1 MKNLF
6 FLNLIIV
13 CVFCLTSCH
22 GQSVG
27 NDQAGTKPQIKKIIG
42 GGCDGCEI
50 MYIGIPKNINATDT
64 SSGWREDG
72 QKLVITGTVY
82 KQDGRTPAPGVII
95 YYWQTDNKGYY
106 SPSPEMDPLAK
117 RHGHIRGWIKTDNL
131 GKYAL
136 YTIRPSPYPDRD
148 IPAHIHPSI
157 KEPGLNEYY
166 IDEFVFD
173 DDKLLTPD
181 KRKKLENRGGSGV
194 LRVIENQD
202 LQIAEHDIILGLNI
216 PDYLEKA
223 NPLKQSGL
231 HIGED
236 SPSFTPFHAWGP
248 DKGSKACPVCKYG
261 RYYGIIYFVGNNPN
275 WQEIETWL
283 QFLEQ
288 ESVRMGKDLK
298 VYFVYGNNKDYD
310 KTLRIKELE
319 SLGKKMN
326 LKNIAITFVSS
337 LNDKES
343 EVNLNKINP
352 DLENTF
358 IVYKNRTIIDK
369 FIDLKPSEEN
379 FKLIFEKVK
388 TSGLNAK
395 RAER

>member
-173 DDKLLTPD
+173 DDKLLTSD

-216 PDYLEKA
+216 PDYPEKA

-288 ESVRMGKDLK
+288 ESMQMGKDLK
-298 VYFVYGNNKDYD
+298 VYFVYGNDQNYD
-310 KTLRIKELE
+310 KAFRVKELE
-319 SLGKKMN
+319 NLGKKMN
-326 LKNIAITFVSS
+326 LKNIAITFVPS

-379 FKLIFEKVK
+379 FKLLFEKVI

>member
-6 FLNLIIV
+6 YLNLIIA
-13 CVFCLTSCH
+13 CICCLTSCQ
-22 GQSVG
+22 GQSVS
-27 NDQAGTKPQIKKIIG
+27 NDQAQNRQKIKTIVG

-50 MYIGIPKNINATDT
+50 MYIGIPKDINSTDT

-72 QKLVITGTVY
+72 RKLLVTGTLY
-82 KQDGRTPAPGVII
+82 KQDGKTPAPNVII

-106 SPSPEMDPLAK
+106 SPSAGLDPLAK

-131 GKYAL
+131 GKYAI
-136 YTIRPSPYPDRD
+136 YTIRPLPYPDRD
-148 IPAHIHPSI
+148 IPAHIHTSI

-173 DDKLLTPD
+173 DDKLLTSD
-181 KRKKLENRGGSGV
+181 KRNKLENRGGSGV
-194 LRVIENQD
+194 LRVTEKQD

-216 PDYLEKA
+216 PDYPEKI
-223 NPLKQSGL
+223 NLSKQSGL

-261 RYYGIIYFVGNNPN
+261 RNYGIIYFVGNYPK
-275 WQEIETWL
+275 WQEIEVWL

-288 ESVRMGKDLK
+288 ESVRLDKNLK
-298 VYFVYGNNKDYD
+298 VYFVYGDDENYD

-319 SLGKKMN
+319 GLGKKME
-326 LKNIAITFVSS
+326 LKNIALTFVPSF
-337 LNDKES
+337 NDKES
-343 EVNLNKINP
+343 EVSLNKINP

-358 IVYKNRTIIDK
+358 VVYKNRAIIDK
-369 FIDLKPSEEN
+369 FIDLKPSKEN
-379 FKLIFEKVK
+379 FKLLFKKVEA
-388 TSGLNAK
+388 SVQPAS
-395 RAER
+395 RSDR